1 MSKNSELEAGK
12 PGQFFDEFLKE
23 QGTYEEAAEHAIKRV
38 IAFQLAEAMKAQGMT
53 KMAMAARL
61 NTSRSQLNRLLDP
74 DNGNVTLAT
83 LARAAKA
90 VGRSLR
96 LELV

>member
-1 MSKNSELEAGK
+1 MSKNSALEVGK
-12 PGQFFDEFLKE
+12 PGQFFGEFLKE
-23 QGTYEEAAEHAIKRV
+23 QGTYEEATEYAVKRV

-53 KMAMAARL
+53 KMAMAERL

-74 DNGNVTLAT
+74 NNGNVTLAT
-83 LARAAKA
+83 LSRAAKA